1 MRKVMMTSMAAVL
14 LTPAANAAGGEPTDP
29 KEIIVTAPLART
41 REDVIAGTSV
51 ISGLDLARN
60 LRPTIADTLTHLPG
74 VSASSFGPNASRPI
88 LRGFQGARI
97 RVLTDGVGSFDVSS
111 TSVDHA
117 VVINPL
123 LAERVEVVRGPSALL
138 YGSEAIGGVVNV
150 IDTRIPRTVPEAG
163 YRLQG
168 QATYGSA
175 ANERSIGAAADAK
188 VTENIVLHA
197 DGSYLKSGDMR
208 IGGYALRPELR
219 SQALASAAAVG
230 TPDDEIDFAANAA
243 VKGKLPNTQSRT
255 WDAAL
260 GASVITSTG
269 NYGIAVSH
277 YDSLYGVPVRFA
289 TQPGEEQEAPRLDVK
304 QTRID
309 ARAAVDTGGTVLE
322 QIRFRLGAARYRH
335 FELEEDNS
343 IGTAFYSQ
351 GMEGRVELAQAQH
364 GVWRGVT
371 GVQFSYRDFNVV
383 GDEAFLPRNSTDTV
397 GVFTLQQLDFGKFK
411 IEGGARYEHAML
423 KAMPG
428 DDQPQF
434 AAGQRDFGAVS
445 GSIGGSYTLFDGWK
459 IGLNLS
465 HSERAPSAE
474 ELFANGPHAGTEAF
488 EIGLPTLAK
497 ERANGIEAVLH
508 GHGRN
513 YDIEASVYYN
523 RFSNYVDQ
531 FATGALEDGLPVYQ
545 TAQGKARYYGFEIN
559 GSYTLA
565 RLGDTQIV
573 ADALADYVHATIV
586 DVGPAPRI
594 PPLRLLGGLEAR
606 GGRVFGRA
614 EVEWIDHQDRITAFE
629 TRTPGF
635 TMVNASI
642 GVHPLPDNPN
652 FSLILSG
659 NNLLDVTAR
668 RHASFLKDY
677 APLAGRDIRVTARF
691 AL

>member
-1 MRKVMMTSMAAVL
+1 MMTSLTAVL
-14 LTPAANAAGGEPTDP
+14 LTPAVSAAGGEPTNP
-29 KEIIVTAPLART
+29 SEIIVTAPLART

-197 DGSYLKSGDMR
+197 DGSYLKSGDLR

-230 TPDDEIDFAANAA
+230 TPEDDIDFAANAA

-260 GASVITSTG
+260 GASVITATG

-309 ARAAVDTGGTVLE
+309 ARAAVDTGGTILE

-343 IGTAFYSQ
+343 VGTAFYSQ

-371 GVQFSYRDFNVV
+371 GVQFSYRDFNVI
-383 GDEAFLPRNSTDTV
+383 GDEAFLPRNSTDTA
-397 GVFTLQQLDFGKFK
+397 GVFTLQQLDFGTFK

-434 AAGQRDFGAVS
+434 AADQRNFGAVS
-445 GSIGGSYTLFDGWK
+445 GSIGGSYTLSDGWK

-531 FATGALEDGLPVYQ
+531 FATGELEDGLPVYQ

-606 GGRVFGRA
+606 GGRIFGRA

-642 GVHPLPDNPN
+642 GVHPLPDNRN

>member
-29 KEIIVTAPLART
+29 NEIIVTAPLART

-60 LRPTIADTLTHLPG
+60 LRPTIAETLTHLPG
-74 VSASSFGPNASRPI
+74 VSASSFGPSASRPI

-150 IDTRIPRTVPEAG
+150 IDTRIPRSIPEAG

-168 QATYGSA
+168 QANYGSA

-188 VTENIVLHA
+188 VSENIVLHA
-197 DGSYLKSGDMR
+197 DGSYLKSGDLR

-219 SQALASAAAVG
+219 SQALASAATVG
-230 TPDDEIDFAANAA
+230 TPDDDIDFAANAA

-309 ARAAVDTGGTVLE
+309 ARAAVDTGGNVLE

-364 GVWRGVT
+364 GVWRGVS
-371 GVQFSYRDFNVV
+371 GVQFSYRDFNVI
-383 GDEAFLPRNSTDTV
+383 GDEAFLPRNSTDTI
-397 GVFTLQQLDFGKFK
+397 GLFTLQQLDFGKFK

-459 IGLNLS
+459 VGLNLS

-531 FATGALEDGLPVYQ
+531 FATGTLEDGLPVYQ

-594 PPLRLLGGLEAR
+594 PPLRLLGGVEAR

-642 GVHPLPDNPN
+642 GVHPLRDNQN